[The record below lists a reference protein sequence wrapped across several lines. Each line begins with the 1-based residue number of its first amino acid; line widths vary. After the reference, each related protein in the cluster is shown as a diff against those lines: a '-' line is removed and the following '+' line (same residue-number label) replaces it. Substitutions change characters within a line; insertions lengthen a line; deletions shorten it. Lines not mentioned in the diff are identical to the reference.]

1 MKALIGR
8 KLGMTQIFGERG
20 KTQAVTLLQ
29 AGPCVVTQVKTA
41 DKDGY
46 IAVQLGFGEA
56 KKLSKPATGHLKSSQ
71 AKSRYLRE
79 FRVQPAAD
87 DADTSGEL
95 KVGDKLDASQFE
107 VGDEVTIVGIS
118 RGKGFAG
125 TIKRHNF
132 SRGPKTH
139 GSMSYRR
146 PGSIGSMYPQKVFKG
161 QKMSG
166 RMGNDR
172 VTLQKVK
179 IAEVKPEEQLLAIAG
194 PVPGPR
200 KGLVLIEASNG

>member
-41 DKDGY
+41 EKDGY
-46 IAVQLGFGEA
+46 NAIQLGFGEA
-56 KKLSKPATGHLKSSQ
+56 KQLSKPATGHLKGS
-71 AKSRYLRE
+71 KSKARYLRE
-79 FRVQPAAD
+79 FRLEPAD
-87 DADTSGEL
+87 DKTAAETAL
-95 KVGDKLDASQFE
+95 KVGDKLEVSQFKA
-107 VGDEVTIVGIS
+107 GDEVTIVAIS
-118 RGKGFAG
+118 KGKGFAG
-125 TIKRHNF
+125 TIKRYNF

-161 QKMSG
+161 KKMAG
-166 RMGNDR
+166 RMGYDR
-172 VTLQKVK
+172 VTLKKMK
-179 IAEVKPEEQLLAIAG
+179 IAEVKSEERLLAVAG
-194 PVPGPR
+194 PIPGPR
-200 KGLVLIEASNG
+200 KGLVLIAGSNG

>member
-29 AGPCVVTQVKTA
+29 AGPCVVTQVKTS

-46 IAVQLGFGEA
+46 TSIQLGFGDA
-56 KKLSKPATGHLKSSQ
+56 KKLTKPMAGHTKQ
-71 AKSRYLRE
+71 AGAKPRYLRE
-79 FRVQPAAD
+79 FRLQQTEDNAP
-87 DADTSGEL
+87 
-95 KVGDKLDASQFE
+95 KVGDKLDVSQFE
-107 VGDEVTIVGIS
+107 PGQEVTLVAVS

-139 GSMSYRR
+139 GGMSYRR
-146 PGSIGSMYPQKVFKG
+146 PGSIGSMFPQKVFKG
-161 QKMSG
+161 KKMAG
-166 RMGNDR
+166 RMGGDR
-172 VTLQKVK
+172 VTLKKVK
-179 IAEVKPEEQLLAIAG
+179 VAEVRPEQQLLAVAG
-194 PVPGPR
+194 PVPGPAR
-200 KGLVLIEASNG
+200 GLVLIEAPNG